1 MIRKKAITVD
11 GREVIVRE
19 LTVAQIRDLMDQFDK
34 EAGSVD
40 VIDLMFAGRIPFDA
54 VKASTGL
61 DAEALSTFSPSELD
75 QIIKGVEDIN
85 PFFANMITRLSKM
98 GEQIIRERTSTP
110 LSAN

>member
-1 MIRKKAITVD
+1 MVRSKVITVD

-19 LTVAQIRDLMDQFDK
+19 LTVAQIRELMDQSDK
-34 EAGSVD
+34 NSSVD
-40 VIDLMFAGRIPFDA
+40 VIDLLFSGRIPSDA
-54 VKASTGL
+54 VKTSTGL
-61 DAEALSTFSPSELD
+61 DAEALCRFSPSELD

-85 PFFANMITRLSKM
+85 PFFANMITRLSRM